1 MPDVSP
7 TQANN
12 KYLSLLRSA
21 TTTIAATATTT
32 IAAANIYN
40 NQQEATL
47 AANVWLQV
55 AFWAKPHSQL
65 IATTTPTAITTATKS
80 SWQQLPVAGAQ
91 KCGLGRNTAA
101 AWRKRK
107 KLN

>member
-21 TTTIAATATTT
+21 TTTIVATATTT
-32 IAAANIYN
+32 IVAANIYN
-40 NQQEATL
+40 NQHEATL

-65 IATTTPTAITTATKS
+65 IATTTPTTTTTAKKKVVGNSCRLLAHKNAVWAETQLQHGAKEKS
-80 SWQQLPVAGAQ
+80 
-91 KCGLGRNTAA
+91 
-101 AWRKRK
+101 
-107 KLN
+107 

>member
-21 TTTIAATATTT
+21 TTTKVATTATKTKT

-40 NQQEATL
+40 NEQEAATL

-65 IATTTPTAITTATKS
+65 IATTTPTTATKVVGNS
-80 SWQQLPVAGAQ
+80 CRLLAHKNAVWAETQLQHGA
-91 KCGLGRNTAA
+91 KE
-101 AWRKRK
+101 KS
-107 KLN
+107 